1 MSDVTNSEF
10 ECAICLDIYHMPT
23 TLPECGHSF
32 CEGCLDLHLQQM
44 QKAERQ
50 RVPKAHG
57 RHRHDRDAPIVVP
70 CPLCRTESRTHIEQ
84 ADRRREQK
92 EKSSCASRCPAIL
105 SFFCSRSQ
113 AAVRQTESERER
125 QHASPFM
132 VWRDPALM
140 KKMSEQSISCECA
153 ETVSMDK
160 YVEHRRSGCS
170 SACKESSPKV
180 GATMADELAA
190 LASSPSSLFRS
201 SASST
206 SAGSSGRGGYRCP
219 YCRQGGFDCRGL
231 LSHCETAHPGRDD
244 AAVCPICVSR
254 EDGDPSRV
262 SRHWVSHMRLRH
274 RFEPEDYVEDEDE
287 EDAILQRVL
296 QASLTVR

>member
-1 MSDVTNSEF
+1 MTVGAEDGAMRRGRQDKAVQPADPDT
-10 ECAICLDIYHMPT
+10 LDT
-23 TLPECGHSF
+23 
-32 CEGCLDLHLQQM
+32 
-44 QKAERQ
+44 
-50 RVPKAHG
+50 
-57 RHRHDRDAPIVVP
+57 VVVS
-70 CPLCRTESRTHIEQ
+70 CPLCRTESRAEIHRSDDCVSMEIDSLEGGEDDQEIE
-84 ADRRREQK
+84 RTER
-92 EKSSCASRCPAIL
+92 SSIFSG
-105 SFFCSRSQ
+105 
-113 AAVRQTESERER
+113 
-125 QHASPFM
+125 
-132 VWRDPALM
+132 WRDTALM

-287 EDAILQRVL
+287 DDAILQRVL
-296 QASLTVR
+296 QASLFAR